1 MITVMLAGCA
11 NSSYNKTSIEEDDES
26 ESQVSQQMYLGNGNY
41 NGHDY
46 VELGLP
52 SGTLWATCNVGAD
65 KPENYGNY
73 YAWGETT
80 TKSIYDWATYKY
92 AKGDC
97 NWLSKYSNDL
107 ELGHNGVNDRLSVLQ
122 VEDDAATANWGSGWV
137 TPTDEQWKELEDF
150 TTHMWTKRDG
160 VLGCLFTAKNSRE
173 LFLPAAGTRLNSEIN
188 EVSSNGYYWSRS
200 LNAGN
205 THYAWCFRFYYS
217 NGCYRCSYYR
227 CQGLSVRPVREN

>member
-1 MITVMLAGCA
+1 MVTAMLDSCA
-11 NSSYNKTSIEEDDES
+11 NSSYNKTSVEVSDES
-26 ESQVSQQMYLGNGNY
+26 ECQVSQQMYLGNSNY

-46 VELGLP
+46 VDLGLP

-65 KPENYGNY
+65 KPEDYGNY

-80 TKSIYDWATYKY
+80 TKSIYNWTTYKY
-92 AKGDC
+92 AKGDS

-160 VLGCLFTAKNSRE
+160 VLGCLFTAKNRRE

-188 EVSSNGYYWSRS
+188 EVGSNGYYWSRS

-205 THYAWCFRFYYS
+205 THYSWCLSFYSY
-217 NGCYRCSYYR
+217 GCNRCSYYR
-227 CQGLSVRPVREN
+227 FQGLSVRPVRDN